1 MNYCLERGRWILK
14 KLISL
19 ITSISLA
26 SIFLAGCSNSNETS
40 SKKLSSSSTNVS
52 ENASNIKDEKKQLE
66 PTIPK
71 LSTQDIIGADM
82 AEIDYASSDKVIFHG
97 YFGLFVYDLNNLSI
111 FRSLDLQS
119 INCSYTQGDSYCNVE
134 VSTDGNKV
142 QLHPNDSEKMYV
154 YSISDNTLFEEK
166 YVPMENSFN
175 DNLVEIGE
183 AIGRRD
189 RSLSCNAVKL
199 DNGEYGYLTAS
210 NGTIE
215 SLNYIRGDMIYSL
228 FNAK

>member
-71 LSTQDIIGADM
+71 LSTQDIICADM
-82 AEIDYASSDKVIFHG
+82 AEIY
-97 YFGLFVYDLNNLSI
+97 LSLI
-111 FRSLDLQS
+111 H
-119 INCSYTQGDSYCNVE
+119 I
-134 VSTDGNKV
+134 
-142 QLHPNDSEKMYV
+142 
-154 YSISDNTLFEEK
+154 
-166 YVPMENSFN
+166 
-175 DNLVEIGE
+175 
-183 AIGRRD
+183 
-189 RSLSCNAVKL
+189 
-199 DNGEYGYLTAS
+199 
-210 NGTIE
+210 
-215 SLNYIRGDMIYSL
+215 
-228 FNAK
+228 